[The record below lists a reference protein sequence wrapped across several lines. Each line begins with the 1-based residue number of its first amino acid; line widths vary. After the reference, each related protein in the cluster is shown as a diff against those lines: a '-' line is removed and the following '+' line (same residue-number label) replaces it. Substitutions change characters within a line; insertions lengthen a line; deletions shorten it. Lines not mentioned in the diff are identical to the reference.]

1 VSDEGGEPRTPF
13 KSGWLGNSALTR
25 MTRVQV
31 GKVILALSFEVKL
44 KPRSK
49 SEGLKNLL
57 PKKTYQISS
66 LSL

>member
-1 VSDEGGEPRTPF
+1 
-13 KSGWLGNSALTR
+13 

-31 GKVILALSFEVKL
+31 GIVILALSFEVKL

-49 SEGLKNLL
+49 SEGLKNFL
-57 PKKTYQISS
+57 PKETYQISI

>member
-1 VSDEGGEPRTPF
+1 
-13 KSGWLGNSALTR
+13 